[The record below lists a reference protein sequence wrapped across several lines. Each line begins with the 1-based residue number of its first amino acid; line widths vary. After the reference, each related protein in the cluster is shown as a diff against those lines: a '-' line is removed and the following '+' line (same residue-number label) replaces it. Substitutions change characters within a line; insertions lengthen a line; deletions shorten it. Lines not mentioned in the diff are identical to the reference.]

1 MDKRIYGTVNRTQKG
16 ETFLQSVTV
25 EGPGAQQLLVRLFR
39 DRNPMHFV
47 VRGGMTALVRQ
58 DLAYETLDEFINQM
72 GTKKAVIGEH
82 NEMIFVIVSYA
93 KGRLCDCLIRSARTL
108 RTIKA
113 PVRLIE
119 SEKDLLNAPVSYQ
132 PTRVYKDD

>member
-47 VRGGMTALVRQ
+47 VRGGLTALVRQ
-58 DLAYETLDEFINQM
+58 DFAYDTLDEIINQM
-72 GTKKAVIGEH
+72 GTKKVVIGEH
-82 NEMIFVIVSYA
+82 NETIFAIVPYA
-93 KGRLCDCLIRSARTL
+93 KGRLSDCLIRSARAL

-119 SEKDLLNAPVSYQ
+119 SERDLINAPVSHQ